1 MDTNKSPTVGRGTF
15 YILLAAVAW
24 GTGGAAAAILYD
36 TSGMGPIAVSFWRFA
51 GGVLLLMAGHLV
63 FRRRMVALAPTS
75 AGTQAVATPLR
86 DRWQQVAATGVG
98 LAIYQ
103 TAYFASVEY
112 AGLAVATM
120 VTLGSGPILIA
131 LGARVT
137 MGERLG
143 RAGTVTVATALVG
156 LVLLLSDGGANA
168 SSAPMLGLACALL
181 SAGGYAGV
189 TLLNRKIG
197 QDATSG
203 RPQATVLGGF
213 IIGMMC
219 LLPLALIEGL
229 LPTSGDSRQVLGLL
243 AYLGVVPTAVA
254 YSLFFV
260 GLASVRA
267 TTASVIALVEPVTA
281 AVIAVLLLHERLTVV
296 ATIGS
301 AVLLSAVVTLIL
313 AERRAPAV
321 QHVAAGSQQRPTP
334 TPAN

>member
-1 MDTNKSPTVGRGTF
+1 M
-15 YILLAAVAW
+15 
-24 GTGGAAAAILYD
+24 
-36 TSGMGPIAVSFWRFA
+36 
-51 GGVLLLMAGHLV
+51 
-63 FRRRMVALAPTS
+63 
-75 AGTQAVATPLR
+75 
-86 DRWQQVAATGVG
+86 AATGVG